1 MDDSKPWYQSKG
13 IWSAIIAAI
22 AGIIALTGHNIDSG
36 TQAQLVN
43 DITASAD
50 LVTIIFS
57 ILSGIFR
64 KTATTTIGK
73 TP

>member
-1 MDDSKPWYQSKG
+1 MDSKPWYQSKA

-22 AGIIALTGHNIDSG
+22 AGIVAATGHQIDPG
-36 TQAQLVN
+36 TQTQLVN

-57 ILSGIFR
+57 VLSGIFR